1 VRQVFALVDAFVP
14 VGEKKFVDLNSVRM
28 VRMFKV
34 VRIFGRLK
42 RLNQIIMAITA
53 TLIPVANTFLLVGMA
68 SSIYAVLATSM
79 YQNAMP
85 EYFGS
90 WSISS
95 MTLLQLATFD
105 SWSDLLRELTD
116 SPGVNKPL
124 ARLFVVSYLLIV
136 GIMMLN
142 VVIAV
147 PAKTSIFALPRSC
160 P

>member
-1 VRQVFALVDAFVP
+1 
-14 VGEKKFVDLNSVRM
+14 
-28 VRMFKV
+28 
-34 VRIFGRLK
+34 
-42 RLNQIIMAITA
+42 MAITA

-116 SPGVNKPL
+116 SPGVNSPWH
-124 ARLFVVSYLLIV
+124 AS
-136 GIMMLN
+136 
-142 VVIAV
+142 
-147 PAKTSIFALPRSC
+147 SS
-160 P
+160 